1 MWCVY
6 GIGLDFWIGPKGS
19 SCWKNVIKPKLIDL
33 KIEKIIFSNPHKESL
48 QIYIFDVKTKIGVF
62 SKNNHTTI
70 WDASNHDKYVL
81 KLNHNLY
88 IMYNIKK

>member
-1 MWCVY
+1 
-6 GIGLDFWIGPKGS
+6 
-19 SCWKNVIKPKLIDL
+19 VIKPKLIDL

-70 WDASNHDKYVL
+70 
-81 KLNHNLY
+81 
-88 IMYNIKK
+88 